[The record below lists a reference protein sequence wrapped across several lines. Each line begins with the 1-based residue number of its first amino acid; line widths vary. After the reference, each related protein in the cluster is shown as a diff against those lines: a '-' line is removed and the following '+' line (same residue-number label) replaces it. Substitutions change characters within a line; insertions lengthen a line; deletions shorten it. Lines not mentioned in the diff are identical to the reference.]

1 MKDQPYRFSLGAD
14 AGARD
19 VVFRQLEHFNLQ
31 QVGDLIY
38 EDFQLYARNA
48 SDEVVGGMFGH
59 SGLGW
64 LYIDYFWVQDDQRS
78 KGLGQQL
85 LRQAEELA
93 LARGCSGVFLY
104 TYSFQAPGFYRKQG
118 YQLMGVLEDCPPGHQ
133 RFYLKKRLE
142 Q

>member
-1 MKDQPYRFSLGAD
+1 MKDQSYRFSLGAD

-78 KGLGQQL
+78 KGL
-85 LRQAEELA
+85 ASS
-93 LARGCSGVFLY
+93 CSGRPKNWRWPGVAAA
-104 TYSFQAPGFYRKQG
+104 YSCIPTASR
-118 YQLMGVLEDCPPGHQ
+118 
-133 RFYLKKRLE
+133 RRASTASRATS
-142 Q
+142 